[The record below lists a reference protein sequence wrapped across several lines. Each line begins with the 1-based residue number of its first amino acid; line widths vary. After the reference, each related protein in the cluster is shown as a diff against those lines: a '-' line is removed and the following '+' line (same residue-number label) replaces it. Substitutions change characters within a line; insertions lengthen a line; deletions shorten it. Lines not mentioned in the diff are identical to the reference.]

1 MYPSLEEVVI
11 YNSEFTEN
19 LVSKEP
25 IFFDTNILCC
35 PYCGNK
41 NVHKNGFKHQ
51 KQRYRCRNKNC
62 EVSFVDPKQRKYP
75 PRIRVEKRNYKK
87 SPKIESILCR
97 FCNRDNCLKVGFN
110 QRGEQIYKCR
120 DCQRKFQPGATK
132 DRPERLPISE
142 DVWSVADLGVKVLGT
157 NVRTKFNFTNIHQL
171 WLRDLAKKFIKF
183 AASLNRANSTMQD
196 YITHLNKFSVFL
208 YERYPEITSME
219 EIDRELIID
228 YRSWLNTFNFSITT
242 LNERITTLKI
252 FIKTGNINKWLATD
266 SYLFLEEDRVK
277 EPKNQPRFIPE
288 YILKQLD
295 KHKYQLPLPLQRMV
309 SVIREIGVR
318 YSTLATIPFDCLELD
333 NNHKWWIK
341 IYRVKIVEETQL
353 PISEELAQEIKQQQH
368 FLRQYFDKNEY
379 LFTAR
384 EPGSKTF
391 IPVPHKVM
399 STPSFCRYLN
409 VLARSCDIKDENGK
423 IWNFT
428 SHQFRHTF
436 ATEAINNGVPQHI
449 LQKLLGH
456 ESSEMT
462 SRYAHIY
469 DETLRK
475 ELDRFHQN
483 RTIDITGQIVELELE
498 SDSQDLK
505 WFTKEISAI
514 ALPNGYCGRPKML
527 GDCDIAG
534 DVGCYICPHF
544 RTSKTFL
551 DIHKD
556 QLERI
561 NKVLDKA
568 HRYNWQLP
576 IKKNEPIKQNLK
588 LIIST
593 LEADNNE

>member
-1 MYPSLEEVVI
+1 
-11 YNSEFTEN
+11 
-19 LVSKEP
+19 
-25 IFFDTNILCC
+25 
-35 PYCGNK
+35 
-41 NVHKNGFKHQ
+41 
-51 KQRYRCRNKNC
+51 
-62 EVSFVDPKQRKYP
+62 
-75 PRIRVEKRNYKK
+75 
-87 SPKIESILCR
+87 
-97 FCNRDNCLKVGFN
+97 
-110 QRGEQIYKCR
+110 
-120 DCQRKFQPGATK
+120 
-132 DRPERLPISE
+132 
-142 DVWSVADLGVKVLGT
+142 
-157 NVRTKFNFTNIHQL
+157 
-171 WLRDLAKKFIKF
+171 
-183 AASLNRANSTMQD
+183 
-196 YITHLNKFSVFL
+196 
-208 YERYPEITSME
+208 
-219 EIDRELIID
+219 
-228 YRSWLNTFNFSITT
+228 
-242 LNERITTLKI
+242 
-252 FIKTGNINKWLATD
+252 
-266 SYLFLEEDRVK
+266 
-277 EPKNQPRFIPE
+277 
-288 YILKQLD
+288 
-295 KHKYQLPLPLQRMV
+295 
-309 SVIREIGVR
+309 
-318 YSTLATIPFDCLELD
+318 
-333 NNHKWWIK
+333 
-341 IYRVKIVEETQL
+341 
-353 PISEELAQEIKQQQH
+353 
-368 FLRQYFDKNEY
+368 
-379 LFTAR
+379 
-384 EPGSKTF
+384 
-391 IPVPHKVM
+391 M

-436 ATEAINNGVPQHI
+436 ATEAINNGVPQHV

-568 HRYNWQLP
+568 HRYNWKLP